1 MFTQLLAIVRN
12 TFLESIRQPIYI
24 VLLLGQGLITALLVS
39 IAAFSMSDDNK
50 LFLDMCIGAIFS
62 CSVVLAAF
70 LATSVLSKEIDNKTV
85 LTIVSKPIGRP
96 LFVIGKYLGVTGA
109 IGMATLV
116 MVLYFLLANRHE
128 VMSTVRDKLD
138 GPVLVFSI
146 TAVVL
151 SIGVGAW
158 GNYFYGWVFNSTA
171 ALLLAALMLLAWAL
185 TLIIGKGWVIQP
197 IWTDLQ
203 VPVLYALLSML
214 LAVLVLTAVAIAAST
229 RFGQVM
235 TLVICLGVFF
245 LGLLGNYFV
254 GRHAVHNETLAQI
267 TLVEIEEDSDGDF
280 SDDGDTVFLVCSPE
294 VSIKAGTRLY
304 YGPNPGGLS
313 LVTPRHTEGQYVE
326 VLRRRE
332 APMASF
338 DIYNRYMNMETG
350 ELENLPPELEEQ
362 LKPAG
367 LYVINRGGLRHAR
380 RPEVGDRI
388 FKQPTEYNAAAFA
401 AWTLLPNLQS
411 FWLVDAVTQEL
422 PIPARHIGMVSLYAL
437 CCIVALLSL
446 SVFLFQTRE
455 VG

>member
-1 MFTQLLAIVRN
+1 M
-12 TFLESIRQPIYI
+12 
-24 VLLLGQGLITALLVS
+24 LLLGQGLITALLVS

-50 LFLDMCIGAIFS
+50 LFLDMCIGAIFG

-109 IGMATLV
+109 IGMASFV
-116 MVLYFLLANRHE
+116 MVLYFLLAHRHE

-146 TAVVL
+146 TAVIL
-151 SIGVGAW
+151 SIGIGAW

-171 ALLLAALMLLAWAL
+171 SLMLSALMLLAWAL
-185 TLIIGKGWVIQP
+185 TLIIGKGWVVQP
-197 IWTDLQ
+197 IWTDINI
-203 VPVLYALLSML
+203 PILYAVLAML
-214 LAVLVLTAVAIAAST
+214 LAILVLTAVAIAAST

-254 GRHAVHNETLAQI
+254 GRHAVQNQTLAQI
-267 TLVEIEEDSDGDF
+267 SLVEIEEDSDGDF
-280 SDDGDTVFLVCSPE
+280 SDDGDTVFIVCAPE
-294 VSIKAGTRLY
+294 VSIQPGTPIY
-304 YGPNPGGLS
+304 YGPNPGGLD
-313 LVTPRHTEGQYVE
+313 LLTPRHTPERSVE

-338 DIYNRYMNMETG
+338 DIYSRYMNVETG
-350 ELENLPPELEEQ
+350 KLENLPPELEEQ

-367 LYVINRGGLRHAR
+367 LYLINRGGLPHAR
-380 RPEVGDRI
+380 RPQVGDRI
-388 FKQPTEYNAAAFA
+388 FTQPTEYNAAAFA

-411 FWLVDAVTQEL
+411 FWLVDAVTQDL
-422 PIPARHIGMVSLYAL
+422 PIPPRHMGMVTLYAL

-446 SVFLFQTRE
+446 SVYLFQTRE